1 METATPEIVPPR
13 KGASRQRLGD
23 QLYGQI
29 FDRIMSGEYKVGERL
44 PSENAISK
52 AYGVSRPVVR
62 EAMLRLRADGLVTAH
77 QGVGTF
83 VIHQPEVRL
92 KSFNATDNIAFY
104 LRAQELR
111 HSLEGDAA
119 RLAAQRRSATQL
131 KRIERAHDR
140 FNQLVY
146 EGEPVAEADLDFHLA
161 IANASGNDLYVS
173 VLESI
178 MDPILGFMRMTLAL
192 TREDTRHRA
201 LLVLSEHEAIMH
213 AIQKQDAE
221 QARIAMQFHLNQ
233 ARIRLM
239 GMAPEH

>member
-1 METATPEIVPPR
+1 MEAATSEITPSG
-13 KGASRQRLGD
+13 KESSRRRLGD

-44 PSENAISK
+44 PSEHTISK

-62 EAMLRLRADGLVTAH
+62 EALLRLRADGLVTAH

-119 RLAAQRRSATQL
+119 KLAALRRSTTQL
-131 KRIERAHDR
+131 RRIERAHDG
-140 FNQLVY
+140 FNKLVY
-146 EGEPVAEADLDFHLA
+146 QGEPIAEADLDFHLA
-161 IANASGNDLYVS
+161 IAKASGNDLYVS

-178 MDPILGFMRMTLAL
+178 IDPILGFMRLTLAL

-201 LLVLSEHEAIMH
+201 LLVLNEHEAIMQ